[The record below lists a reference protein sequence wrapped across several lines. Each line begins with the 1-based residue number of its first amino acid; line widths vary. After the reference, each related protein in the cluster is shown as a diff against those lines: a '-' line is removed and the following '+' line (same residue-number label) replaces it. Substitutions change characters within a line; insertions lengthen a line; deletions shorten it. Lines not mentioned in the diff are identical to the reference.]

1 MEILSIVVDEKKHI
15 LVGVKNFIR
24 RVIQN
29 KCWILQYIIQG
40 EDGNK
45 FQFYMTGAA
54 LNVKRFMKAIT
65 KGIEI
70 PRKTTMAY
78 KT

>member
-1 MEILSIVVDEKKHI
+1 MEGTISE
-15 LVGVKNFIR
+15 GVRFFGLRHTKY
-24 RVIQN
+24 
-29 KCWILQYIIQG
+29 KG
-40 EDGNK
+40 EDGHK

-54 LNVKRFMKAIT
+54 LNVKRVIKAIT

-70 PRKTTMAY
+70 PRKPTMAY

>member
-1 MEILSIVVDEKKHI
+1 MDR
-15 LVGVKNFIR
+15 LVKVK
-24 RVIQN
+24 
-29 KCWILQYIIQG
+29 G
-40 EDGNK
+40 EDGHK

-54 LNVKRFMKAIT
+54 LNVKRFIKVIT

-78 KT
+78 KI